1 MLETQLN
8 LTGDFVVSSAACAS
22 DAIQSVMEI
31 KDVDVILMSFSAHTQ
46 DNLDELKKLVE
57 AQTEVPVAV
66 FSEGLSKSTTSHL
79 MRMGVQGYIPR
90 SFPVRSMVN
99 ALKFVA
105 AGEIYVPASF
115 LSDVAESASSPEIG
129 LSRREYRVLQ
139 GLFHGKTNKEIGRE
153 LGLTEVTVKMHVRAI
168 CSKLEAKNRTHAA
181 MIARHLNLE
190 QVGEFVDNR

>member
-1 MLETQLN
+1 
-8 LTGDFVVSSAACAS
+8 
-22 DAIQSVMEI
+22 
-31 KDVDVILMSFSAHTQ
+31 
-46 DNLDELKKLVE
+46 
-57 AQTEVPVAV
+57 
-66 FSEGLSKSTTSHL
+66 
-79 MRMGVQGYIPR
+79 
-90 SFPVRSMVN
+90 MVN

-190 QVGEFVDNR
+190 QVGEFVDSR

>member
-1 MLETQLN
+1 
-8 LTGDFVVSSAACAS
+8 
-22 DAIQSVMEI
+22 MEI
-31 KDVDVILMSFSAHTQ
+31 KDVDVILMSFSTHTQ

-66 FSEGLSKSTTSHL
+66 FSEGLSKSTISHL

-115 LSDVAESASSPEIG
+115 LSDVAESASSSEIG

-153 LGLTEVTVKMHVRAI
+153 LELTEVTVKMHVRAI

-190 QVGEFVDNR
+190 QVGEFVDSR